1 MALYMIQF
9 AYTPEAW
16 AALTKQPQDRSTLI
30 RQMAEKLG
38 GRLVGMYYCFGE
50 YDGVVLFEAPN
61 DISAA
66 ASSLAATSAGHIKAI
81 RTTRLY
87 SVEEMMEAMRLAGG
101 APISPPSR
109 G

>member
-1 MALYMIQF
+1 MALYMTQF

-50 YDGVVLFEAPN
+50 YDGVVIFDLPD
-61 DISAA
+61 DITASAA
-66 ASSLAATSAGHIKAI
+66 SLAATSAGHIKAI

-87 SVEEMMEAMRLAGG
+87 SIEEMMEAMRKAGSV
-101 APISPPSR
+101 PLSPPR